1 VLAVLFV
8 LVIVFNDLVKE
19 RSESS
24 V

>member
-1 VLAVLFV
+1 VLGVLFV